1 MKQGPGRA
9 FSGHLR
15 KDPAMSSTAIR
26 NRTEHK
32 FMPIHLES
40 IRVDSV
46 LDFDLY
52 INVNNQLVLYRSGN
66 LPFTD
71 RTLRKLV
78 DNRVDR
84 LYIAF
89 ENKRNYQRY
98 IEKNLDKILVDPRIE
113 EEKKAGI
120 LYDTS
125 TNLVKD
131 VLNNPTYG
139 ENIQRSKDLVSQTV
153 NFILKGREAFLN
165 LLKITSFDYYTYTH
179 SVNVCTFAIALA
191 QQLGFCDEQF
201 LHELGIGSLLHDVG
215 KSRISDRILN
225 KRDSLTPI
233 EFELMKKHPKWGVE
247 MLEET
252 DMIETS
258 SHFPVLQ
265 HHERGDRR
273 GYPQGI
279 SLDEMH
285 IYSRIVAVCDSF
297 DAMTTDRVYQR
308 AIDSFPA
315 LKIMFSLK
323 GAYDEQILRA
333 FVELMGPTGLA
344 EL

>member
-1 MKQGPGRA
+1 
-9 FSGHLR
+9 
-15 KDPAMSSTAIR
+15 MSSTAIK
-26 NRTEHK
+26 NRSEQK
-32 FMPIHLES
+32 FMPIYLES
-40 IRVDSV
+40 LRLDSV

-52 INVNNQLVLYRSGN
+52 IKVNNQLVLYRSEN

-78 DNRVDR
+78 DNRLDR

-89 ENKRNYQRY
+89 DNKRNYQRY
-98 IEKNLDKILVDPRIE
+98 IEKNLDKILADPKVQ
-113 EEKKAGI
+113 EEKKANI

-139 ENIQRSKDLVSQTV
+139 ENIQRSRDLVTQTV
-153 NFILKGREAFLN
+153 NFILKGREAFLS
-165 LLKITSFDYYTYTH
+165 LLTITSFDYYTYTH
-179 SVNVCTFAIALA
+179 SVNVCTFSIALA
-191 QQLGFCDEQF
+191 QQMGFKDEQF

-225 KRDSLTPI
+225 KRGSLTPI
-233 EFELMKKHPKWGVE
+233 EFEIMKKHPKWGVQI
-247 MLEET
+247 LEESEL
-252 DMIETS
+252 IEPAS
-258 SHFPVLQ
+258 IYPVLQ

-273 GYPQGI
+273 GYPQGL

-285 IYSRIVAVCDSF
+285 IYSKIVSIADSF

-308 AIDSFPA
+308 AMGSFPA
-315 LKIMFSLK
+315 LKIMFTLK
-323 GAYDEQILRA
+323 GAYDEQILKP

-344 EL
+344 DI